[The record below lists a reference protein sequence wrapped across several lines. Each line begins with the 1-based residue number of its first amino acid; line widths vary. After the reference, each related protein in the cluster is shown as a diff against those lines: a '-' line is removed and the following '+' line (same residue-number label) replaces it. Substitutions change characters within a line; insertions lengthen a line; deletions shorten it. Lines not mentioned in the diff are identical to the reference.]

1 MNRPE
6 LESLLK
12 FVVEELT
19 IMTYQITPKF
29 FKISNKEKSRKSGV
43 ECGSVRVRQVMVKA
57 PVVQAS
63 QTNNKG
69 PNLRSNSGGNQKPQL
84 TKPPSLCFVCNDS
97 VSKSFLVVCKTF
109 KTFAKEKPCCGCRT
123 MSKLPFVGSYRVR
136 KISRKQV
143 CRRKT
148 RLRKFRLIG
157 ERQCTPKG

>member
-69 PNLRSNSGGNQKPQL
+69 PDLRSNSGGNQKP
-84 TKPPSLCFVCNDS
+84 
-97 VSKSFLVVCKTF
+97 
-109 KTFAKEKPCCGCRT
+109 
-123 MSKLPFVGSYRVR
+123 
-136 KISRKQV
+136 
-143 CRRKT
+143 
-148 RLRKFRLIG
+148 
-157 ERQCTPKG
+157 